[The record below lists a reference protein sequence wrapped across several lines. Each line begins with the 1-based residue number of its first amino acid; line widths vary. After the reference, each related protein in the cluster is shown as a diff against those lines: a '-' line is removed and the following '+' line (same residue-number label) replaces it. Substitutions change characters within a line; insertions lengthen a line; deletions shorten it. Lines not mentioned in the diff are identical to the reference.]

1 MPHGSLPNC
10 QDFQKRMDL
19 FLDGEVDGRTMRELA
34 LHVAR
39 CASCESGLR
48 EAERVQDVFTAAVH
62 VEVDRVD
69 VASLWRSIEARLDTP
84 HLSLLG
90 RLSLLG
96 WLGERWKLRAGFEFP
111 ALAVGAAAAVALVVG
126 AALWSESRAP
136 VPAAVVASNQADI
149 DRLSSSASSVA
160 VWTEPR
166 QNTTAIWVSY
176 EP

>member
-39 CASCESGLR
+39 CPSCESGLR
-48 EAERVQDVFTAAVH
+48 EAERVQDVFSDAVH
-62 VEVDRVD
+62 AEVDRID
-69 VASLWRSIEARLDTP
+69 VASLWRSIETRLEASPLPFLARL
-84 HLSLLG
+84 
-90 RLSLLG
+90 R
-96 WLGERWKLRAGFEFP
+96 ERWKLRSGFEFP
-111 ALAVGAAAAVALVVG
+111 ALAFAATAVVALVVA
-126 AALWSESRAP
+126 AALWSESTTPGPGPRI
-136 VPAAVVASNQADI
+136 ASNQADI